1 MTKIIPLNEVYPV
14 GRTDVFY
21 HFSKDTLTVTD
32 DIVAQDV
39 AKDEEKKFTLALY
52 FTPLHGIK
60 KGLNLYMLT
69 EKIEHPIA
77 VPPPSSIQ

>member
-1 MTKIIPLNEVYPV
+1 MTKIIPLNEVYPIAD
-14 GRTDVFY
+14 TNVFY
-21 HFSKDTLTVTD
+21 HFSKNELTAQD

-39 AKDEEKKFTLALY
+39 KTEEEKKFKLVLY

-69 EKIEHPIA
+69 EKTELQA
-77 VPPPSSIQ
+77 VIPPPNHQ